1 MIWKDENGFY
11 HADEGEWLCQKCRWR
26 GGKDVLDYHCK
37 HPNKGEPVDYPFI
50 VACKNYEEK
59 TKDMELYEQAVAK
72 WGIHA
77 QILMAVEEMSELI
90 KVLVK
95 YGRNVN
101 SSSLDEIIE
110 EIVDTEI
117 MLEQLKL
124 IFVYSSP
131 TNYDKYK
138 ELRKKKLERLE
149 KLLQEALA

>member
-1 MIWKDENGFY
+1 M
-11 HADEGEWLCQKCRWR
+11 
-26 GGKDVLDYHCK
+26 
-37 HPNKGEPVDYPFI
+37 DYPF
-50 VACKNYEEK
+50 VVSCKYYEEK
-59 TKDMELYEQAVAK
+59 TKDIQLCEQAVAK
-72 WGIHA
+72 WGIDT

-101 SSSLDEIIE
+101 GSSLDEIIE

-124 IFVYSSP
+124 IFAYSTS
-131 TNYDKYK
+131 TNYDKYR

-149 KLLQEALA
+149 KLLQEALSLPKTVKIRNFTDIKSQRLNRQNSKMTVKIRKSSL

>member
-1 MIWKDENGFY
+1 MIWRDENGFY
-11 HADEGEWLCQKCRWR
+11 HADEGEWLCKNCRWR
-26 GGKDVLDYHCK
+26 GGKDAYDYYCK
-37 HPNKGEPVDYPFI
+37 HPNRSGPVDYPF
-50 VACKNYEEK
+50 VVSCKYYEEK
-59 TKDMELYEQAVAK
+59 TKDIQLCEQAVAK
-72 WGIHA
+72 WGIDT

-101 SSSLDEIIE
+101 GSSLDEIIE

-124 IFVYSSP
+124 IFAYSTS
-131 TNYDKYK
+131 TNYDKYR

-149 KLLQEALA
+149 KLLQEALS